1 VAVVMYTEV
10 VTAFIMAF
18 EGNNKSLAGNTAYI
32 RTLCLPHKSLK
43 KRRTPNLLVIIRL
56 SVRSFR

>member
-1 VAVVMYTEV
+1 
-10 VTAFIMAF
+10 MAF

-43 KRRTPNLLVIIRL
+43 KSRTSNLLVIIRL
-56 SVRSFR
+56 PECS